1 MYKKLIT
8 SESVTEGH
16 PDKIADQISDAI
28 LDSIIDKDPY
38 ARVAVETAVT
48 TGMVLVFGEIS
59 SSFQPNIQKIVRQ
72 KIKEIG
78 YCNNKYGFD
87 ADNIAVLVNL
97 DEQSKDIAQGVDQA
111 LEGREANTKIL
122 GAGDQGIM
130 FGYASNET
138 DSFMP
143 LAIDLSHSLAK
154 SLAKLR
160 KDGTLDYLGP
170 DGKTQVTIQY
180 NQDMQVERIDN
191 IIISSQHDESVSQD
205 QLREDLINKL
215 ILEVCPA
222 EWLDSETKIYINP
235 TGQFIVGGPVADSGL
250 TGRKIIVDTY
260 GGVAHHGGGAF
271 SGKDPTKVDR
281 SASYMARYVAK
292 NIVAAGLAK
301 RCEILLSY
309 AIGMAQPTSINIETF
324 GTGLYP
330 ESDLIQMVR
339 EIFDLSP
346 QGIIDHLDLRRPIY
360 SQTAA
365 YGHFGRPDLDLPW
378 ELTDKVDQILAWF
391 NH

>member
-48 TGMVLVFGEIS
+48 TGLVLVFGEITS
-59 SSFQPNIQKIVRQ
+59 SASPNIQAIVRQ

-78 YCNNKYGFD
+78 YTEGRYGFD
-87 ADNIAVLVNL
+87 GDNVAVLVAL

-111 LEGREANTKIL
+111 FESRESETKLL

-138 DSFMP
+138 QSLMP
-143 LAIDLSHSLAK
+143 LAIDLSHKLARG
-154 SLAKLR
+154 LAKLR
-160 KDGTLDYLGP
+160 KDKILPYLGP

-180 NQDMQVERIDN
+180 NEEMQVVRIDN

-205 QLREDLINKL
+205 QLKEDLINQL
-215 ILEVCPA
+215 INKICPS
-222 EWLDSETKIYINP
+222 EWIDSETKIYINP
-235 TGQFIVGGPVADSGL
+235 TGKFIVGGPVADSGL

-260 GGVAHHGGGAF
+260 GGIAHHGGGAF

-281 SASYMARYVAK
+281 SASYMARYIAK
-292 NIVAAGLAK
+292 NIVAAGVAD
-301 RCEILLSY
+301 RCEILISY
-309 AIGMAQPTSINIETF
+309 AIGMAQPTSINVETF
-324 GTGLYP
+324 GTGIYP
-330 ESDLIQMVR
+330 ENDLIEMVR
-339 EIFDLSP
+339 ENFDLSP
-346 QGIIDHLDLRRPIY
+346 QGIIDQLDLRRPIY

-365 YGHFGRPDLDLPW
+365 YGHFGRLDLDLPW
-378 ELTDKVDQILAWF
+378 EATDKISQIKAWF
-391 NH
+391 DK